1 VLTPVPAPLH
11 GRGGH
16 GPARAGMPRDRRS
29 WRRHVPPPGPNG
41 SAGAQPA
48 TAAVEPGSARG
59 PGGPAGTL
67 LAGRAVGIASSAVG
81 AVAVPGAFSAAG
93 CAALRCAGRGVGR
106 HRGAVAARA
115 GRPLGGRGTRRQPRP
130 AIEPMRDRRLRRPG
144 SSADP
149 TPRSVPSAHTST
161 SAGGTRLLRWP
172 DASGC
177 PGRLPRPVVDVRDR
191 DVAGPAATGCQGT
204 HGPRDRL
211 RLPSWLRR
219 TGTRVPSPTPPQH
232 AIQRRRHRC
241 RVWSTGRSRPTA
253 VPWERHAACPG
264 ASAHGAGAP
273 LPARVVAPGRLR
285 RAGPPP
291 GPPVRP
297 GPGRRRLSR
306 PSGFD
311 DARED
316 ARALV
321 TARPTSV
328 RPLSVRGERRVR
340 SPGSTRARRPPGGA
354 PTGPRPR
361 GAACLPRA
369 GTTALRRS
377 GHDGDEAV
385 GAGTAGGTGPDRAGW
400 QPDDATADVS
410 WTARLGRPAT
420 VSTTVEK

>member
-1 VLTPVPAPLH
+1 
-11 GRGGH
+11 
-16 GPARAGMPRDRRS
+16 
-29 WRRHVPPPGPNG
+29 
-41 SAGAQPA
+41 
-48 TAAVEPGSARG
+48 
-59 PGGPAGTL
+59 
-67 LAGRAVGIASSAVG
+67 
-81 AVAVPGAFSAAG
+81 
-93 CAALRCAGRGVGR
+93 
-106 HRGAVAARA
+106 
-115 GRPLGGRGTRRQPRP
+115 
-130 AIEPMRDRRLRRPG
+130 MRDRRLRRPG
-144 SSADP
+144 SSADS
-149 TPRSVPSAHTST
+149 TPRSVPSAHTSA

-177 PGRLPRPVVDVRDR
+177 PVRLPRPVVDVRDR
-191 DVAGPAATGCQGT
+191 DVAGPAATGRQDT
-204 HGPRDRL
+204 HGPRDRP
-211 RLPSWLRR
+211 RPPAGLRR
-219 TGTRVPSPTPPQH
+219 TGTRVSSPTPPRH
-232 AIQRRRHRC
+232 AVQRRRHRC
-241 RVWSTGRSRPTA
+241 WVWSTGRSRPTA
-253 VPWERHAACPG
+253 VPWERPAACPG

-273 LPARVVAPGRLR
+273 LPVRVVGPGRLR

-328 RPLSVRGERRVR
+328 RPLSVRGERRLR
-340 SPGSTRARRPPGGA
+340 SPGSSSARRPPGGA

-377 GHDGDEAV
+377 GRDGDEAV

-400 QPDDATADVS
+400 QPDDATAGVS
-410 WTARLGRPAT
+410 GPRASGDRQRAGGSRGPHAGPAVAVPQPPEPDLAAAGGADTARAPVGRPDPAAPPPLPPGRARGTGGAHGGWGALHAPLGRRCRPSAVRCRPADSAGT
-420 VSTTVEK
+420 VRAREDGTGRSRGRPPVRGGAAGDVGDHAPPHPSRLPRSDRWRSPPA